1 MKVYVYL
8 VFPFIIFPHSYL
20 QDYFSQYWYFIDN
33 FHREMKQL
41 IYMDDGLQ

>member
-8 VFPFIIFPHSYL
+8 LFLFISLPHSYL

-33 FHREMKQL
+33 FHSKMKQL
-41 IYMDDGLQ
+41 TDMDDGLQ